1 MIDIS
6 TNRSTRKYILKPTV
20 PEGTEVIS
28 YDVTIG
34 GVLIFSGQSRYFGGD
49 YEVDCS
55 DWIESYISNQTTNV
69 TTVVVNLRFTFVGS
83 TTQTMT
89 YSYQYN
95 PYVLDK
101 NEPGTTAPYLNLT
114 LLNCG
119 FLYRGNTGISIPL
132 MLSGTRLVGKTINK
146 LEKTNYVDRYGD
158 THNGSMT
165 NHYEIECFI
174 DPCWL
179 YTETGDDDDY
189 EKVMLALQGSKK
201 TTMVGSGVKIS
212 GMEDYNTIY
221 MEGRIKD
228 IEKVETSSSYSVGN
242 KVPTYKIVFEVYR

>member
-6 TNRSTRKYILKPTV
+6 TNRRKFILKPTV
-20 PEGTEVIS
+20 PVGTEVIS
-28 YDVTIG
+28 YDVSIG
-34 GVLIFSGQSRYFGGD
+34 GVLIFSGQSRYFGD

-55 DWIESYISNQTTNV
+55 DWIESYISNQSTNV
-69 TTVVVNLRFTFVGS
+69 STVVVTLEFTYDGS

-89 YSYQYN
+89 CTYV
-95 PYVLDK
+95 PYLLTQ

-119 FLYRGNTGISIPL
+119 FLYSGNTGISIPL

-179 YTETGDDDDY
+179 HTETGDDDDY
-189 EKVMLALQGSKK
+189 ERVMLALQGSKK

-212 GMEDYNTIY
+212 GMDVTSPIS
-221 MEGRIKD
+221 MEGRVKD

-242 KVPTYKIVFEVYR
+242 KIPTYKITFEVYR